1 MAPPRALLSVWEKSG
16 ISELA
21 SELAGLG
28 WQVIS
33 TGGTSRTLRESGIM
47 VTDVSEI
54 TNHPEVFEG
63 RVKTLHP
70 AVHAGILSRRKNE
83 QDMRTLEEL
92 GYGTI
97 DLVCINLYPFED
109 TAESEPK
116 ASLPELIE
124 MIDIGG
130 PTMIRSAAKN
140 YEDVIVLTH
149 PSQYSEFLEDLRVSE
164 GDPAGISIEKRKE
177 LALAAFQCSASYDA
191 SIANELDRRL
201 SDSVIP
207 SRVQV
212 SSGEGNLLRYGENPH
227 QTAAFYPDSSREK
240 SGLSLAIQSGGK
252 PLSYNNYLDLDG
264 ALRVIRTLASEFPE
278 HHACAIVKHTNPC
291 GASIDKYQLGAWKG
305 ALSSDPESAFGC
317 VIAFTKKVQLETAL
331 EIGEHF
337 FECMIAP
344 GYEPEALEV
353 LSTKKNRRM
362 MSLDPIPHKQEGI
375 RIRQVE
381 GGWLSQSQ
389 ALPAFDWLTA
399 SSVTEKQIDESDRD
413 LARFGCLVIA
423 ETKSNAILLVSRT
436 ETGFCTVGVGPGQT
450 SRVEAVRIAST
461 RAGKRAVGSMLISD
475 AFFPFRDSID
485 SAHDVGVN
493 SIVQPGGSVRDHE
506 VIDAANEHGIAMI
519 FTGTRLF
526 LH

>member
-28 WQVIS
+28 WEVIS
-33 TGGTSRTLRESGIM
+33 TGGTSRTLRESGIA

-54 TNHPEVFEG
+54 TNHPEVLEG

-70 AVHAGILSRRKNE
+70 AVHAGILSRRKNK
-83 QDMRTLEEL
+83 QDMETLEGL

-109 TAESEPK
+109 TAEREPK
-116 ASLPELIE
+116 ATLPELIE

-140 YEDVIVLTH
+140 HEDVIVLTN
-149 PSQYSEFLEDLRVSE
+149 PSQYMGFLEDLKASE
-164 GDPAGISIEKRKE
+164 GNPTGIGIEKRKE
-177 LALAAFQCSASYDA
+177 LALAAFQCTASYD
-191 SIANELDRRL
+191 SSVSNELDRRF
-201 SDSVIP
+201 SDSVTP

-212 SSGEGNLLRYGENPH
+212 SSGQGTPLRYGENPH

-240 SGLSLAIQSGGK
+240 SGLSLATQSGGK

-264 ALRVIRTLASEFPE
+264 ALRVTRSLVTEFPE
-278 HHACAIVKHTNPC
+278 NHACVIVKHTNPC
-291 GASIDKYQLGAWKG
+291 GASIDKSQLGAWKS

-317 VIAFTKKVQLETAL
+317 VIAFTTKVQLETAL

-362 MSLDPIPHKQEGI
+362 MSLDPINSKQDGI
-375 RIRQVE
+375 RLRQVD

-389 ALPAFDWLTA
+389 GLPSFDWSTC
-399 SSVTEKQIDESDRD
+399 SSVTEKQIEESDRD
-413 LARFGCLVIA
+413 LARFGCMVIA
-423 ETKSNAILLVSRT
+423 ETKSNAILLVSRN

-450 SRVEAVRIAST
+450 SRVEAVRIASA
-461 RAGKRAVGSMLISD
+461 RAGKRSAGSMLISD

-485 SAHDVGVN
+485 SAHDVGVK